1 MAAAVRALNAK
12 IRSNKYLDY
21 FCSTHF
27 WGPASNFGI
36 PIAAVADMSKDPEI
50 ISGRMTAALSCYSA
64 VFMRYAL
71 AVSPKNYLLF
81 GCHFINCSSQLIQGY
96 RYLQY
101 WNFGGRDAALKAK
114 EAAGAA
120 QGKAADLAGAAKD
133 AAQKT
138 VGN

>member
-1 MAAAVRALNAK
+1 MAAAARALNAK

-36 PIAAVADMSKDPEI
+36 PIAAVADMTKDPEI

-71 AVSPKNYLLF
+71 AVSPRNYLLF
-81 GCHFINCSSQLIQGY
+81 GCHFINCASQLTQGY
-96 RYLQY
+96 RYMQY

-114 EAAGAA
+114 EAAGKIAE
-120 QGKAADLAGAAKD
+120 
-133 AAQKT
+133 KT
-138 VGN
+138 VGK